1 MEQQLFDKIL
11 QKQNELRQL
20 VLLCN
25 NPTMRIHLL
34 KCYS

>member
-1 MEQQLFDKIL
+1 MEQQLFDNTFL

-34 KCYS
+34 KC